1 MSNLKEFRFLCT
13 RCGNCC
19 SDKNTIVNLTYFD
32 ILRIKNGLNLSI
44 EEILEVIGFYIF
56 DKETIN
62 EEHKMVVSPIETER
76 GLAFIGLLK
85 KDTGLCYFYDGKN
98 EQCKIY
104 KLRPA
109 FCRTFPFSFDLIFSE
124 SNKTSAKIKM
134 FYTLKGKQY
143 CPGIGIDAP
152 LINEDKW
159 IELGKQTIEE
169 LNNNEILIEKWNK
182 AVKLGQITPTV
193 KNFLL
198 TIINI
203 KTTNQD

>member
-1 MSNLKEFRFLCT
+1 
-13 RCGNCC
+13 
-19 SDKNTIVNLTYFD
+19 
-32 ILRIKNGLNLSI
+32 
-44 EEILEVIGFYIF
+44 
-56 DKETIN
+56 
-62 EEHKMVVSPIETER
+62 
-76 GLAFIGLLK
+76 
-85 KDTGLCYFYDGKN
+85 
-98 EQCKIY
+98 
-104 KLRPA
+104 
-109 FCRTFPFSFDLIFSE
+109 
-124 SNKTSAKIKM
+124 M